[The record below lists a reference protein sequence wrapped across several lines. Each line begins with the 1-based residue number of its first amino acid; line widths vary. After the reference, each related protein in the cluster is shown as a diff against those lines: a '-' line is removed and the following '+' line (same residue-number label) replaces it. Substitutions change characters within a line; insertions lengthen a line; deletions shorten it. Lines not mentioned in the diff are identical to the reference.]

1 MNMRLALVVMLCI
14 FQLFSASDALAKNCK
29 KGQPCG
35 GSCISWSKTCRIE
48 SYNSTPD
55 NYKHQSP
62 KTYSDKQ
69 SINEPQSTNFKNGN
83 SIVSNIIN
91 SNTPLYKMPSQGSPI
106 IKQLR
111 KGFTVIINERRNNW
125 VRVTHLSSTGWIES
139 KFLSKQ

>member
-1 MNMRLALVVMLCI
+1 MRLALVVMLCI
-14 FQLFSASDALAKNCK
+14 FQLFSANDAFAKNCK

-35 GSCISWSKTCRIE
+35 GSCISWSKTCRIG

-55 NYKHQSP
+55 TYKHQPP

-69 SINEPQSTNFKNGN
+69 SINEPQSTNLKKGN

-91 SNTPLYKMPSQGSPI
+91 SNTPLYKMPSQRSPI

-111 KGFTVIINERRNNW
+111 KGFTVIINERQNNW
-125 VRVTHLSSTGWIES
+125 VSVTHLSSTGWIES